1 MTFTKIITTLA
12 LGISCSVLWAQDG
25 YQMKPNSDEI
35 EADFLTNYY
44 QQDGNNSPVT
54 GGIGTEQLTDF
65 STMIVVNI
73 PLDST
78 KSINASFGA
87 DIYSS
92 ASTDNIDNNRS
103 SASSQDSRK
112 YANVGFYKKKLAK
125 GQTYGVKAG
134 FSKEYDYT
142 SFSGGVSFTKEFN
155 QGNSELSFNG
165 QAFIDSWQLIYPIE
179 LRGRVDVASSARR
192 SYNAQL
198 TFSQVLT
205 KRLQFSVSAEAI
217 YMEGLLSTP
226 FHRVYFSDQNLPDI
240 ERLPNS
246 RLKLPF
252 SLRLNYMPTDFLI
265 FRSYYRYY
273 TDDFGITGHTASLE
287 VPIKLNNVFTIA
299 PYYRY
304 HTQTAADYF
313 APYQVHTSAEEFYTS
328 DYDLST
334 LVSQKIGLG
343 VKYAPIYGLGRAKL
357 GKKLMTLKYLQL
369 RGASYTRDTGLN
381 AWSISL
387 DLGIGIK

>member
-1 MTFTKIITTLA
+1 MTSTKIITA
-12 LGISCSVLWAQDG
+12 LLLLCSAVLQAQEG
-25 YQMKPNSDEI
+25 YQMKPNSQEI
-35 EADFLTNYY
+35 EADFLSNYY

-65 STMIVVNI
+65 STMIVVNVPI
-73 PLDST
+73 DST
-78 KSINASFGA
+78 RSFNASLGA
-87 DIYSS
+87 DIYTS

-112 YANVGFYKKKLAK
+112 YANVGFQKKVLQK
-125 GQTYGVKAG
+125 GTTYGVKAG
-134 FSKEYDYT
+134 FSNEYDYT
-142 SFSGGVSFTKEFN
+142 SFSGGVTFSKEFN
-155 QGNSELSFNG
+155 EGNSELSVNG
-165 QAFIDSWQLIYPIE
+165 QAFFGSWQLIYPIE
-179 LRGRVDVASSARR
+179 LRGRVEVPSSARR

-198 TFSQVLT
+198 NFAQVLT
-205 KRLQFSVSAEAI
+205 KRLQLSLSAEAI

-226 FHRVYFSDQNLPDI
+226 FHRVYFADQNSPDI

-252 SLRLNYMPTDFLI
+252 SARLNYMPTDFLVL
-265 FRSYYRYY
+265 RSYYRYY
-273 TDDFGITGHTASLE
+273 TDDFGITAHTVSLE
-287 VPIKLNNVFTIA
+287 VPIKLSTTLTLA

-313 APYQVHTSAEEFYTS
+313 APYQTHTTAEEFYTS
-328 DYDLST
+328 DYDLAALT
-334 LVSQKIGLG
+334 SQKVGLG

-369 RGASYTRDTGLN
+369 RGTSYTRDTGLN